1 MLRAIISRI
10 RAAAAPKPPKE
21 PERPPG
27 ESAVQQRVQYQQ
39 ARLVK
44 CPHCPAKTEVTAD
57 GWDVAYKTSCAYFHD
72 KLIKMGGSASHA
84 DLGRCP
90 YMDPVR
96 DAAVLKQLR
105 RGE

>member
-1 MLRAIISRI
+1 MI
-10 RAAAAPKPPKE
+10 
-21 PERPPG
+21 
-27 ESAVQQRVQYQQ
+27 
-39 ARLVK
+39 VK
-44 CPHCPAKTEVTAD
+44 CPHCHAKTEVTAD
-57 GWDVAYKTSCAYFHD
+57 GWDVAYKISCAYFHD
-72 KLIKMGGSASHA
+72 KLIKMGGSASDA